1 MTVAH
6 VALDLGQTGCRV
18 RRLDPA
24 GVAGAGGDLQVPG
37 HGAGGSVEAAL
48 RRALLGAADAWG
60 DDLEVPCLAIGLT
73 GLHGRLPDAERLRHV
88 LPAGWHV
95 AELRAMDDSIG
106 AYLCGLETRTG
117 VVVVVGTGVAATA
130 WDGADRWAHGDG
142 RGALLGDRG
151 GGFWIGSR
159 ALRHVGRMLDGVGPA
174 TTLLDRAEQRF
185 GPRSEFSRTLA
196 WDPSVVARIAAFC
209 VDVVAAADEGDVI
222 ASRIVAQA
230 AQELRRTTV
239 ATARRAGL
247 GGGQGAFAMVGDV
260 ARAGDVLM
268 APWRAGVI
276 ADEPGLHWVGTGGR
290 TPLDALSTLAMGA
303 IPHGF
308 ETVVARA

>member
-1 MTVAH
+1 VTVAH

-18 RRLDPA
+18 RRLDL
-24 GVAGAGGDLQVPG
+24 AGAAWPGGDLQVPG
-37 HGAGGSVEAAL
+37 HGAGGSVDATL
-48 RRALLGAADAWG
+48 RRALQSAADAWG
-60 DDLEVPCLAIGLT
+60 SDLEIPCLAIGLT
-73 GLHGRLPDAERLRHV
+73 GLHGRIPEAPRLRGS
-88 LPAGWHV
+88 LPPGWRV

-142 RGALLGDRG
+142 RGPLLGDWG
-151 GGFWIGSR
+151 GGFWVGSR

-185 GPRSEFSRTLA
+185 GSRSEFSWTLA
-196 WDPSVVARIAAFC
+196 WDASVVARIAAFC
-209 VDVVAAADEGDVI
+209 VDVVAAADEGDVV
-222 ASRIVAQA
+222 AMRIVADA

-247 GGGQGAFAMVGDV
+247 GGGQGAFAMVGEV

-268 APWRAGVI
+268 GPWSAGVI
-276 ADEPGLHWVGTGGR
+276 ADEPGLRWVDTAGR
-290 TPLDALSTLAMGA
+290 TPLDALSALTMGA
-303 IPHGF
+303 IPLGF